1 MNNEKAEVESTTT
14 KRVYDQAPSEMF
26 GNFMQSGWIASDLP
40 ALEPLEVVTYAYVRR
55 QALSAAF
62 AGIRLVLPSGNAKVR
77 SNDTDYIYRPD
88 TAFAYYSGVQ
98 GSDANEDAV
107 LVMEPHPDGGHE
119 TFLYIHPRS
128 TRDTDAFYRDTH
140 YGELWVGRRYTLG
153 EAQSRYQ
160 IATRKVTELKDFLTG
175 TPALVLRGSDRMVD
189 AEIASHPHEE
199 EFSIFI
205 SEQRLTKDEY
215 EVREMQRAVDATG
228 FGFNDVILT
237 LPAAAEHPRGERIVE
252 GAFYGRAR
260 LEGHG
265 VGYNTIA
272 ASGSHAC
279 VLHWTRNDGPV
290 SHGDLILLD
299 AGIEVD
305 SFYTADITRTLPVS
319 GKFSPAQRALYMLVY
334 EAQLAGFAAVK
345 PGAIFTDVNKACQEV
360 LAKGLADMGVLTVS
374 AEESMKPEVGLHRR
388 WTLHGVSHHLGL
400 DVHDCAKARKENYT
414 DAPLREGMIITVEPG
429 LYIQPDD
436 ELFTPE
442 YRGIGIRI
450 EDDVVVTADGCR
462 NLSERIPRHPDAV
475 EDWIKTLQQAR

>member
-1 MNNEKAEVESTTT
+1 MNNENAEVESTTT
-14 KRVYDQAPSEMF
+14 KRVHDQAVSEAY
-26 GNFMQSGWIASDLP
+26 GEFMKTGWLTSDLP
-40 ALEPLEVVTYAYVRR
+40 ELQPLEVVTYAYMRR
-55 QALSAAF
+55 QVLSAAF
-62 AGIRLVLPSGNAKVR
+62 SGIRLVIPSGNAKVR
-77 SNDTDYIYRPD
+77 ANDTDYVYRPD
-88 TAFAYYSGVQ
+88 SAFVYYSGVQ

-107 LVMEPHPDGGHE
+107 LVMEPKAEDGHD
-119 TFLYIHPRS
+119 TYLYIHPRS

-140 YGELWVGRRYTLG
+140 YGELWVGRRYTLN

-160 IATRKVTELKDFLTG
+160 IATRKVTELKDFLTS
-175 TPALVLRGSDRMVD
+175 TPALLLRGSDRMVD
-189 AEIASHPHEE
+189 AAIGIHPREE
-199 EFSIFI
+199 EFAIFI
-205 SEQRLTKDEY
+205 SEQRLVKDEY

-279 VLHWTRNDGPV
+279 VLHWNRNDGAV
-290 SHGDLILLD
+290 KHGDLILLD

-305 SFYTADITRTLPVS
+305 SFYTADITRTLPIS

-345 PGAIFTDVNKACQEV
+345 PGAVFSDINKACQEV
-360 LAKGLADMGVLTVS
+360 LAKGLAAMGVLTVS
-374 AEESMKPEVGLHRR
+374 AEESLRPEVGLHRR

-414 DAPLREGMIITVEPG
+414 DAVLREGMILTVEPG

-436 ELFTPE
+436 ELFAAE

-450 EDDVVVTADGCR
+450 EDDVLVTASGCL

-475 EDWIKTLQQAR
+475 EEWIRTLQQSR